1 MTVQHTDPAT
11 AEDRPEIHSPSA
23 DDSEVPEGHA
33 PQLRELTS
41 MQEAKASHELSAP
54 MSDNQLKRF
63 GELIEMHADYGHAL
77 SIAGE
82 RLLLDEATYWRR
94 IAHEQDVALTTTV
107 DRHNAALSELEAA
120 QARLDKAAE
129 LHKPERRYT
138 PDDGI
143 TSYDTAREAAGA
155 EDIPLDT
162 VTFFEVCSH
171 CASIE
176 QGDHGGHDYR
186 ESLYPCDTA
195 RALGLGEEADDEV

>member
-11 AEDRPEIHSPSA
+11 AEDRPEIQSPSA

-33 PQLRELTS
+33 HQPRELTPA
-41 MQEAKASHELSAP
+41 QEAKAAHELSAP

-82 RLLLDEATYWRR
+82 RLLLEEATYWRR

-120 QARLDKAAE
+120 QARLGNAEDAIREAVHIAICEDSPEECVEWRGKCVKAAE
-129 LHKPERRYT
+129 
-138 PDDGI
+138 
-143 TSYDTAREAAGA
+143 
-155 EDIPLDT
+155 
-162 VTFFEVCSH
+162 
-171 CASIE
+171 AS
-176 QGDHGGHDYR
+176 
-186 ESLYPCDTA
+186 A
-195 RALGLGEEADDEV
+195 RALGLGEEADDA